1 MVKTTGV
8 CCEPFGDTPHKTFV
22 TVFEVTPNLIEKAKL
37 IGLTGLV
44 VTDAICDACRI
55 RIKDTLRRKSSEEGE
70 SSTPSKQ
77 SKAAEASQQGT
88 SSGFE
93 RPQAPPTE
101 IHLMEV
107 DDTPAEYEEVLEPS
121 EASEASETVI
131 PLDQESKK
139 NLYSHLSEVFII
151 LGLAPIDKS
160 KMRTKA
166 YQEDRLSQFN
176 KKLCD
181 VFFTKVPPPNNDGDQ
196 IIEQLKEKFNDSD
209 RNTRIKVLSVL
220 PKDWSVSKIHN
231 LFDGYAS
238 RYLIEQTKK
247 LVEKQGILCDTTK
260 KMGSK
265 TLNEE
270 TCKKVEEFYRS
281 DDISRACPGLRDY
294 VKHKENGVKVTDQRR
309 MILMNLREA
318 YEIFKK
324 DFEGHKIGFSKFAS
338 LRPPECVLAGST
350 HGIHVTCVCI
360 YHQNVK
366 LIVDALKKSGLIAP
380 NLSYHDLI
388 NMILCANPSDKCRMN
403 NCGEC
408 PGFDKLQTVLF
419 VAFDQELIE
428 KLKFKQWTNSGSKFL
443 QISQK
448 IL

>member
-1 MVKTTGV
+1 MVRTTGD
-8 CCEPFGDTPHKTFV
+8 CCNPFADTYHKPFV
-22 TVFEVTPNLIEKAKL
+22 TVFEVTPNLIEKAKS
-37 IGLTGLV
+37 IGLTSLV
-44 VTDAICDACRI
+44 ETDAICDYCRG
-55 RIKDTLRRKSSEEGE
+55 RIKDTNRRKLLEVGE

-77 SKAAEASQQGT
+77 SKAAEASQPGT
-88 SSGFE
+88 SSGIQS
-93 RPQAPPTE
+93 RPTLPPTE
-101 IHLMEV
+101 IHLMDI
-107 DDTPAEYEEVLEPS
+107 DDIQPDYAEIPEPS
-121 EASEASETVI
+121 DSSETII
-131 PLDQESKK
+131 PLDTESLK
-139 NLYSHLSEVFII
+139 NLYSNLSDVFIT
-151 LGLAPIDKS
+151 LGLDPIDPT
-160 KMRTKA
+160 KMRTKK
-166 YQEDRLSQFN
+166 YQEGKISQLNNRLCAV
-176 KKLCD
+176 L
-181 VFFTKVPPPNNDGDQ
+181 FTNATPPNNDGDQ
-196 IIEQLKEKFNDSD
+196 IIEQLKEKFCESD

-231 LFDGYAS
+231 LFDGLAS
-238 RYLIEQTKK
+238 RYMIEQTKK

-350 HGIHVTCVCI
+350 LCI

-403 NCGEC
+403 NCEEC